1 MNFEAA
7 SAAEHLSGACR
18 TAGAVASFQGLK
30 KTQNKTKQ
38 STKNKTKNKTVHK
51 NTKHNKTKQSISVAL
66 VAQLVP

>member
-30 KTQNKTKQ
+30 KNTKQNKTKHKKQ
-38 STKNKTKNKTVHK
+38 NSAQKYKT
-51 NTKHNKTKQSISVAL
+51 
-66 VAQLVP
+66 